1 MFSRNGGGRSTRAE
15 KHNDRTARRSGGSCL
30 QAHLNVFDQLS
41 ANIVPTNVF
50 LKSIARRYGLD
61 HLVYFT
67 INLPVANEG
76 PFYAATYSPQWVS
89 HYFAQDY
96 ARIDPALHKTL
107 GGILPVDWSTID
119 RKATHIRKFFGEA
132 IEFGVGNQGLSFPIR
147 GLHRETAVF
156 SLPTSLPIS
165 NGRHMHVTNADFQII
180 GHFIHNRMFEAL
192 GIDTSPGAPL
202 LHRELECLRWCAAGK
217 TKWETGEILG
227 ISERTVKFHLD
238 QARHKLNCMHVT
250 LAVVEALA
258 IGLHS
263 PRADCNCPIWQVTG
277 YHRLLS

>member
-1 MFSRNGGGRSTRAE
+1 MFGSTFF
-15 KHNDRTARRSGGSCL
+15 DVL
-30 QAHLNVFDQLS
+30 DQLS
-41 ANIVPTNVF
+41 ANKRPTDVF

-107 GGILPVDWSTID
+107 GGIFPVDWSTID

-156 SLPTSLPIS
+156 SLATSLPDIEWQTYA
-165 NGRHMHVTNADFQII
+165 RHYMRDFQII

-238 QARHKLNCMHVT
+238 QARHKLNCMNVT
-250 LAVVEALA
+250 HAVAKALA
-258 IGLHS
+258 IGLIA
-263 PRADCNCPIWQVTG
+263 PG
-277 YHRLLS
+277 

>member
-1 MFSRNGGGRSTRAE
+1 MFGSTFFE
-15 KHNDRTARRSGGSCL
+15 
-30 QAHLNVFDQLS
+30 VVDQLS
-41 ANIVPTNVF
+41 AKRRPTDVF

-67 INLPVANEG
+67 INLPVATEG
-76 PFYAATYSPQWVS
+76 PYYAATYSPQWVS
-89 HYFAQDY
+89 HYFARDY
-96 ARIDPALHKTL
+96 ASIDPALHKTL

-119 RKATHIRKFFGEA
+119 RKAAHIRRFFGEA

-156 SLPTSLPIS
+156 SLATSLPDTEWQIYA
-165 NGRHMHVTNADFQII
+165 RHYMRDFQII

-238 QARHKLNCMHVT
+238 QARHKLNCMNVT
-250 LAVVEALA
+250 HAVAKALA
-258 IGLHS
+258 IGLIT
-263 PRADCNCPIWQVTG
+263 PG
-277 YHRLLS
+277 